1 MINTP
6 VVSDSST
13 LAVLSLSTP
22 SGLHSEC
29 LSVPAHR
36 SVIAGAVIRFANQH
50 GIAASMVQVGMLY
63 SDQPLPAVAA

>member
-6 VVSDSST
+6 SDSST

-29 LSVPAHR
+29 LRVPAHR
-36 SVIAGAVIRFANQH
+36 AVIAGAVFRFANQH
-50 GIAASMVQVGMLY
+50 GIAAGMVQVGVLY